1 VFRRLDRE
9 RLDPSPPATNHG
21 FRQCASLANWRA
33 TMPKGR
39 LLLVGAL
46 LAAACG
52 GNTGTAGS
60 GGGGSQNNAAGNSG
74 SGASASGGMQ
84 SGPAGAGGTSNAGSP
99 SSGASGDGASGGRAS
114 GGDASGGDASGG
126 DANGGDANGG
136 DANGGA
142 STQIAFI
149 DELGNLA
156 GCLPIMLPSDT
167 NHASPTF
174 GEVACQVVETSA
186 GSCDCSKPGR
196 APVDPNL
203 VTSIR
208 VSLQSDGNCGASGQT
223 ACASFCMCEIV
234 QESGVAATACK
245 ADPVA
250 AAADTSVPAGFCYAN
265 DPASPAL
272 AQCPS
277 NQKQKLLFV
286 SPSTEPTPTPGSV
299 LFLACA
305 GS

>member
-1 VFRRLDRE
+1 MH
-9 RLDPSPPATNHG
+9 T
-21 FRQCASLANWRA
+21 
-33 TMPKGR
+33 
-39 LLLVGAL
+39 
-46 LAAACG
+46 
-52 GNTGTAGS
+52 
-60 GGGGSQNNAAGNSG
+60 
-74 SGASASGGMQ
+74 
-84 SGPAGAGGTSNAGSP
+84 GPAGAGGTSNAGSP
-99 SSGASGDGASGGRAS
+99 SAGAN
-114 GGDASGGDASGG
+114 GGDANGGDANGG

-167 NHASPTF
+167 NQASPTF

-186 GSCDCSKPGR
+186 SSCDCSEPGR

-203 VTSIR
+203 VTAIR
-208 VSLQSDGNCGASGQT
+208 VSLQSHGDCGASGQT
-223 ACASFCMCEIV
+223 ACAGFCMCEIV
-234 QESGVAATACK
+234 QESGVAAMACK
-245 ADPVA
+245 SDP
-250 AAADTSVPAGFCYAN
+250 AAADASVPAGFCYAN

-286 SPSTEPTPTPGSV
+286 SPSGEATPTPGSV
-299 LFLACA
+299 LFLACS

>member
-1 VFRRLDRE
+1 
-9 RLDPSPPATNHG
+9 
-21 FRQCASLANWRA
+21 
-33 TMPKGR
+33 MPKGR

-99 SSGASGDGASGGRAS
+99 SGGASGGGASGGGAS
-114 GGDASGGDASGG
+114 GGDANGGDANGGDANGGDANGG

-149 DELGNLA
+149 DQLGNLA
-156 GCLPIMLPSDT
+156 GCLPIMLPIDT
-167 NHASPTF
+167 NPASPTF

-186 GSCDCSKPGR
+186 GPCDCSEPGR

-208 VSLQSDGNCGASGQT
+208 VSLQADGKCGATGQA

-234 QESGVAATACK
+234 QESGVAATSCK

>member
-1 VFRRLDRE
+1 
-9 RLDPSPPATNHG
+9 
-21 FRQCASLANWRA
+21 
-33 TMPKGR
+33 MPKGR

-114 GGDASGGDASGG
+114 GGDASGGDASGGDANGGDANAGDANAG

-299 LFLACA
+299 LFLACS